1 MKRFVIE
8 PSDKE
13 FYTSHSGISLVGL
26 ALNRFTTL
34 PSGLAKVAPT
44 NDVISHVDVLKSYC
58 GLLAQ
63 AKSDFV
69 AIEQYRGDDFFRES
83 LGNKH
88 VPSKGTMCQRMD
100 EKKPGETRRN

>member
-1 MKRFVIE
+1 MKRFTIE
-8 PSDKE
+8 QSDEE

-26 ALNRFTTL
+26 ALNRFT
-34 PSGLAKVAPT
+34 SISSELAKVAPSD
-44 NDVISHVDVLKSYC
+44 DVISHADAIKSYC

-69 AIEQYRGDDFFRES
+69 AIEQYRADDFFRES

-88 VPSKGTMCQRMD
+88 VPSEGTMRQRMD
-100 EKKPGETRRN
+100 